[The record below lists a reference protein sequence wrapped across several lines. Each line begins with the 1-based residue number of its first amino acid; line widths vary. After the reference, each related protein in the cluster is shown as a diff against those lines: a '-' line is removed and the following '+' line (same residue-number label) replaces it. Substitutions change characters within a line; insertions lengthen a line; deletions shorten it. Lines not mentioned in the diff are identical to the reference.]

1 MKIKIHCNDNDSAD
15 STDEATNTNDF
26 NDEETLAPH
35 LNSRVGT
42 NKARNVTKIKLRIT
56 LMMLKITIFKLR
68 IEITFDF

>member
-26 NDEETLAPH
+26 NDEETPAPH

-42 NKARNVTKIKLRIT
+42 NKAQKCDKNKIAYHTYDVEDNDI
-56 LMMLKITIFKLR
+56 
-68 IEITFDF
+68 